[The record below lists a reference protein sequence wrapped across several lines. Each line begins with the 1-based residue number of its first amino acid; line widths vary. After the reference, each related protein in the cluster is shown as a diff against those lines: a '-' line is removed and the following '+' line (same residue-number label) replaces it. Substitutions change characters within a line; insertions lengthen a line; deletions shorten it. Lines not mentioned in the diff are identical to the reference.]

1 MDRLSAGEPSSP
13 LARTRSRKNSFPL
26 RSRRYDHPGTRLG
39 IGFFTVPLAR
49 LVGSCGRVIAVD
61 LQPKMIESLKRRAA
75 NANVLDR
82 VDARVTSAE
91 TMGIGDLEGKVAFTL
106 AFAMVHE
113 FPDAKYFFAEVAR
126 ASKQNARVLLAEPRG
141 YRTKRRRPSR
151 DQEKP
156 GEPCS
161 SKSRAL
167 WMVFPRL
174 AECEKVVHWQENR
187 FEPI

>member
-1 MDRLSAGEPSSP
+1 
-13 LARTRSRKNSFPL
+13 
-26 RSRRYDHPGTRLG
+26 
-39 IGFFTVPLAR
+39 
-49 LVGSCGRVIAVD
+49 
-61 LQPKMIESLKRRAA
+61 
-75 NANVLDR
+75 
-82 VDARVTSAE
+82 
-91 TMGIGDLEGKVAFTL
+91 MGIGDLEGKVDFTL

-141 YRTKRRRPSR
+141 HVRGRRVRRGTGRRCGYRTKRRRPSR

-156 GEPCS
+156 GKPCS

-187 FEPI
+187 FEPT